1 MLYFFNAL
9 NTIDMLQYIL
19 NLSAVWLLSLIVFD
33 AFLRKD
39 TYHTY
44 NRLYLLFTLTM
55 GICFPFY
62 SWQSDAVVYN
72 SNIGKPMLENAAV
85 IKQSV
90 IESETAETIFDGQ
103 QYLLIA
109 YAIGVF
115 VGLLLMLKDLF
126 LIIRLYN
133 KGDKTKDGVWTIIE
147 TGKQHTPFS
156 AFRYVFI
163 SSKENYSADEL
174 RMILSHEEQHGH
186 LLHFIDLLF
195 IQFAKIIF
203 WFHPLIYIYHNRLIT
218 VHEYQADAA
227 VDKTPATYGQFLVE
241 QAILQSA
248 PALTHS
254 FNRSP
259 IKKRILMLTRKTPT
273 LAKSKTLV
281 IAPLILICLLCFT
294 KNAFSDDK
302 RIKNGNKVTFRGN
315 VFEYPPAVKPDTST
329 VVNSETGEETIKIT
343 ERVPTV
349 IKMNGKRIY
358 YEIYNEDGTSA
369 INGIN
374 TMGVVTAQSL
384 KQYLMSNL
392 KEEIK
397 KLKDGTYY
405 FNLEDVVLNEKGKI
419 VYYSYDSIYAIRASK
434 TDELPVISKQV
445 QDMFN
450 RKISRLLD
458 NIPSKVPATVD
469 GKPVLY
475 RPGNVIFGTQ
485 IVVKDGVAIS
495 Y

>member
-1 MLYFFNAL
+1 
-9 NTIDMLQYIL
+9 
-19 NLSAVWLLSLIVFD
+19 
-33 AFLRKD
+33 
-39 TYHTY
+39 
-44 NRLYLLFTLTM
+44 M

-90 IESETAETIFDGQ
+90 IESGTAQTVFDGR

-109 YAIGVF
+109 YALGVA
-115 VGLLLMLKDLF
+115 VGLLMMLKDLF

-227 VDKTPATYGQFLVE
+227 VDKAPATYGQFLVE

-259 IKKRILMLTRKTPT
+259 IKKRILMLTRKTSA
-273 LAKSKTLV
+273 LAKSKTIV
-281 IAPLILICLLCFT
+281 IAPLILVCLLCFT

-315 VFEYPPAVKPDTST
+315 VFEIKEWPNDTVT
-329 VVNSETGEETIKIT
+329 VVDPSSGKETIRIAM
-343 ERVPTV
+343 RDPSP
-349 IKMNGKRIY
+349 IKMNGKTIY
-358 YEIYNEDGTSA
+358 SDYKTEEGFSVPEPSLNTI
-369 INGIN
+369 GIL
-374 TMGVVTAQSL
+374 TASSL
-384 KQYLMSNL
+384 RQYLMNNLAEEFKQLSDDQYTMKISNVIIG
-392 KEEIK
+392 E
-397 KLKDGTYY
+397 
-405 FNLEDVVLNEKGKI
+405 NGKV
-419 VYYSYDSIYAIRASK
+419 VYYDYSGLAFEYYANPSRTQKEVDKSI
-434 TDELPVISKQV
+434 
-445 QDMFN
+445 QDMFAK
-450 RKISRLLD
+450 KIAQLL
-458 NIPSKVPATVD
+458 NNVPAAIPAKKD
-469 GKPVLY
+469 GKPVPFMINN
-475 RPGNVIFGTQ
+475 REFFNSIA
-485 IVVKDGVAIS
+485 VKNGSVKS